1 MSEIELRKVKPKV
14 YILALGFLVMI
25 FLFSAYQ
32 SYFNNQ
38 TRPVDPRDKHPIDI
52 VVPADSN
59 ARQIADILKKHELI
73 RSKSI
78 FSSYCRR
85 NNLDNQL
92 KAGHFEFSRS
102 QSLQEI
108 VLAITQG
115 QTVSTT
121 ITIPEGYTIK
131 QIGEL
136 LEKRRICSQEQW
148 QQALQKD
155 DDFKFLQGLPSG
167 SNRLEGFLFPDT
179 YSLSEKPTAKEIINK
194 MLNNFN
200 VIWDKNFARQAQ
212 AKNMDMYQVITLASM
227 IEKEA
232 KLGSERKTISGVI
245 QNRLQAGMPLQI
257 DATVVYCLG
266 EHKDTVTYQ
275 DLKVD
280 SPYNTYKYSGLPPG
294 PIACP
299 GKSSIKAALNPA
311 QHSYYY
317 YVSKGDGSHYFSRT
331 YAEHLQAQAK
341 YIK

>member
-14 YILALGFLVMI
+14 YLAALGFLAIILSFTV
-25 FLFSAYQ
+25 YQ

-38 TRPVDPRDKHPIDI
+38 LLPVNPQDKQQIDI
-52 VVPADSN
+52 VIPADSN
-59 ARQIADILKKHELI
+59 ARQIALLLKEHNLI

-78 FSSYCRR
+78 FTSYCRR
-85 NNLDNQL
+85 NDLDNQL
-92 KAGHFEFSRS
+92 KAGHFQFSRS

-115 QTVSTT
+115 KTVSLTL
-121 ITIPEGYTIK
+121 TIPEGYTVK

-136 LEKRRICSQEQW
+136 LVKKNICSSEQW
-148 QQALQKD
+148 QQALLKD
-155 DDFKFLQGLPSG
+155 YNYEFLKTDGKKHG
-167 SNRLEGFLFPDT
+167 LEGFLFPDT
-179 YSLSEKPTAKEIINK
+179 YSISEKPTAEEIINM
-194 MLNNFN
+194 MLKNYATIWNNNFA
-200 VIWDKNFARQAQ
+200 KQAQ
-212 AKNMDMYQVITLASM
+212 EKNIDMYQVITLASM

-232 KLGSERKTISGVI
+232 KLGSERKIISGVI
-245 QNRLQAGMPLQI
+245 KNRLRKGMPLQI
-257 DATVVYCLG
+257 DATVIYCLG
-266 EHKDTVTYQ
+266 EHRDSVTYQ

-299 GKSSIKAALNPA
+299 GKASIDAALNPA
-311 QHSYYY
+311 PHSYYY